1 MLAKKFFAV
10 LGFALPLA
18 TSAFAVAETQAVAET
33 KVGYVD
39 LQRALQEVNDAR
51 SAKTRLQAMVDEKKK
66 KFELEQEG
74 LLKERD
80 AFEKQASAMSSDAK
94 GQRQTDLG
102 KKALD
107 LNQRWEKEKVAF
119 AEKEQTEM
127 KAIFAKMN
135 PIIASIA
142 AREGMSFVFDKT
154 EGGILYAPAYLD
166 ITNELVR
173 LYNDQKAGKG
183 KGDLKPT
190 RVTEPK
196 AGSGKKK

>member
-18 TSAFAVAETQAVAET
+18 TSAFAVAETKPAAET

-74 LLKERD
+74 LLKEKD

-94 GQRQTDLG
+94 VQRQTDLG

-173 LYNDQKAGKG
+173 LYNDQKPGKG

>member
-1 MLAKKFFAV
+1 MTA
-10 LGFALPLA
+10 
-18 TSAFAVAETQAVAET
+18 
-33 KVGYVD
+33 
-39 LQRALQEVNDAR
+39 
-51 SAKTRLQAMVDEKKK
+51 
-66 KFELEQEG
+66 
-74 LLKERD
+74 
-80 AFEKQASAMSSDAK
+80 DAK
-94 GQRQTDLG
+94 VQRQTDLG

-107 LNQRWEKEKVAF
+107 LNQRWEKEKASF
-119 AEKEQTEM
+119 AEQEQTEM

-154 EGGILYAPAYLD
+154 DGGILYAPAYLD

-173 LYNDQKAGKG
+173 LYNDQKAAKG

-190 RVTEPK
+190 RVAEPK

>member
-1 MLAKKFFAV
+1 MTNQAKKLFAL
-10 LGFALPLA
+10 LGFALPLSTGA
-18 TSAFAVAETQAVAET
+18 LAVAET

-51 SAKTRLQAMVDEKKK
+51 SAKTRLQTTVDEKKK
-66 KFELEQEG
+66 KFEREQAD
-74 LLKERD
+74 LLKEKD
-80 AFEKQASAMSSDAK
+80 AFEKQMGVMTADAK
-94 GQRQTDLG
+94 AQRQSDLG
-102 KKALD
+102 KKVYD
-107 LNQRWEKEKVAF
+107 LNQRWEKEKVSF
-119 AEKEQTEM
+119 QEQEQSEM

-154 EGGILYAPAYLD
+154 DGGILYAPAYLD

>member
-1 MLAKKFFAV
+1 MTIQAKKLFTL
-10 LGFALPLA
+10 LGFALPLSTCA
-18 TSAFAVAETQAVAET
+18 LAVAET

-51 SAKTRLQAMVDEKKK
+51 SAKTRLQALVDEKKK
-66 KFELEQEG
+66 RFEREQAD
-74 LLKERD
+74 LLKEKD
-80 AFEKQASAMSSDAK
+80 AYEKQMGVMTADAK
-94 GQRQTDLG
+94 VQRQTDLG

-107 LNQRWEKEKVAF
+107 LNQRWEKEKASF
-119 AEKEQTEM
+119 AEQEQTEM

-135 PIIASIA
+135 PIIATIA

-154 EGGILYAPAYLD
+154 DGGILYAPAYLD

-173 LYNDQKAGKG
+173 LYNDQKAAKG

-190 RVTEPK
+190 RVAEPK

>member
-1 MLAKKFFAV
+1 VTIKAKKLFAL
-10 LGFALPLA
+10 LGLALPLSTGA
-18 TSAFAVAETQAVAET
+18 LANAQTKET

-51 SAKTRLQAMVDEKKK
+51 GAKTRLQALVDEKKK
-66 KFELEQEG
+66 KFEREQTD
-74 LLKERD
+74 LLKEKD
-80 AFEKQASAMSSDAK
+80 AFEKQASVMTADAK
-94 GQRQTDLG
+94 VQRQTDLG
-102 KKALD
+102 KKAS
-107 LNQRWEKEKVAF
+107 F
-119 AEKEQTEM
+119 AEQEQSEM

-142 AREGMSFVFDKT
+142 NREGMSFVFDKT
-154 EGGILYAPAYLD
+154 DGGILYAPAYLD

-190 RVTEPK
+190 RVSEPK